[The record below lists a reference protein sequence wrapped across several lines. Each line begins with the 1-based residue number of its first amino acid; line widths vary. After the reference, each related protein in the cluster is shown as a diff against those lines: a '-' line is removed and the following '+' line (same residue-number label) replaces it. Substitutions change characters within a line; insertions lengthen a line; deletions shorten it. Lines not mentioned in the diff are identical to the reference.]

1 MKKQIVKSRNVAAP
15 VAGFPVATRAGHLL
29 FISGRA
35 GLDRESSLPLSGYSE
50 LARKPAPAL
59 GLLAPDSWEEA
70 FVAQASRIYEDL
82 DVLMREQLAL
92 RTDLLF
98 YGIYAREMRNFP
110 VIVRTRAA
118 LFEGGV
124 APPSTASQVPGLLY
138 PEAVVYFDPVA
149 VVPVPGIR
157 KEVLT
162 SRHVVQGPL
171 SNYEL
176 ATRAGDYTFYA
187 GVVGAHPENGTI
199 VYGANELKDV
209 AWPQPS
215 GGLAE
220 RLLLEPI
227 SAQAYTVLK
236 LMRAMLEEHGSSLD
250 RVMRINIYMRNMS
263 ELPEVER
270 IAGHF
275 FGTRAT
281 AATVIGV
288 ESLARRDFFIEIEAI
303 TYQGDIVTAR
313 RDDRVASWGR
323 YADAV
328 RGGDLVFVSGLLGY
342 DVRSNRT
349 INKASDL
356 PASVAERVAH
366 AIAGLEVRTREELAV
381 AAQTQ
386 SIVEQLRIVLES
398 LDSSLA
404 SLLKITVYLRD
415 VSEFLFVK
423 RVLLAALGD

>member
-1 MKKQIVKSRNVAAP
+1 
-15 VAGFPVATRAGHLL
+15 
-29 FISGRA
+29 
-35 GLDRESSLPLSGYSE
+35 
-50 LARKPAPAL
+50 
-59 GLLAPDSWEEA
+59 
-70 FVAQASRIYEDL
+70 
-82 DVLMREQLAL
+82 
-92 RTDLLF
+92 
-98 YGIYAREMRNFP
+98 
-110 VIVRTRAA
+110 
-118 LFEGGV
+118 
-124 APPSTASQVPGLLY
+124 
-138 PEAVVYFDPVA
+138 
-149 VVPVPGIR
+149 
-157 KEVLT
+157 
-162 SRHVVQGPL
+162 
-171 SNYEL
+171 
-176 ATRAGDYTFYA
+176 
-187 GVVGAHPENGTI
+187 
-199 VYGANELKDV
+199 
-209 AWPQPS
+209 WPQPS

-288 ESLARRDFFIEIEAI
+288 ESLAGRDFFMEIEAI

-423 RVLLAALGD
+423 RVLLAALGDHLPAITALGVQDLPLRDARVQIEAVAL